1 MKDKIVD
8 ESKLTLVEEK
18 LHALRS
24 IIRGYGSMLVA
35 FSGGVDSSFLLAVAK
50 EVLQEN
56 VIALMTVSSSTPPQD
71 AIQATAL
78 VQTLNVELLTIPHDE
93 LAIPQYAANPINRCY
108 FCKDSLYEIC
118 RREAARLSFRT
129 IADGVNLD
137 DLQDYRPGIQAA
149 KEYQII
155 HPLVEARFTKAEV
168 RQASRVLG
176 LPTWEKPSSPCLS
189 SRVPYGTHITA
200 TMLSQ
205 IAQAE
210 ALIRSLG
217 FCDLRVR
224 HHDTSARIEL
234 IPEDLQKASS
244 PSVIFSFKEGLKQ
257 KGFASVLLDLEGY
270 RSGVFNEGI
279 RK

>member
-1 MKDKIVD
+1 MKDEIVKTS
-8 ESKLTLVEEK
+8 ERVQVEEK
-18 LHALRS
+18 LQSLRS
-24 IIRGYGSMLVA
+24 FIQDQGPMLVA

-56 VIALMTVSSSTPPQD
+56 VTALMTVSASTPPQD
-71 AIQATAL
+71 HAQAVAL
-78 VQTLNVELLTIPHDE
+78 AQALKAELLLITHDE

-118 RREAARLSFRT
+118 SKEASRLSLHI

-137 DLQDYRPGIQAA
+137 DLHDYRPGIQAA
-149 KEYQII
+149 HEHRIV
-155 HPLVEARFTKAEV
+155 HPLVETRFTKAEI
-168 RQASRVLG
+168 RQASRILG
-176 LPTWEKPSSPCLS
+176 LPTWEKPASPCLS
-189 SRVPYGTHITA
+189 SRVPYGTHITK

-205 IAQAE
+205 ISQAE

-217 FCDLRVR
+217 FRDLRVR
-224 HHDTSARIEL
+224 HHNTSARIEL

-257 KGFASVLLDLEGY
+257 QGFTTVVLDLEGY